1 MNRPENNDPVS
12 GGNTVQGAGNEGDN
26 HFAAPLGSTTGGRLE
41 FVRGASNVTIH
52 TDYATASLYQVR
64 SEGPEPRVRA
74 EGGVVT
80 IEYPRTFHPFDWRK
94 RTPEVTLN
102 GSIPWEIRVRGGA
115 SRLNA
120 DLSGLQLSSFEVA
133 GGASRVELRL
143 PKPSGTVHLRVDGGA
158 NNVTIHR
165 PEGVAAR
172 VRVGG
177 GATKLSL
184 DDQHFGAI
192 GEETRLESLD
202 YATAVD
208 RYEIEVTGGANNLT
222 VGTL

>member
-1 MNRPENNDPVS
+1 MNRPENNDPVG
-12 GGNTVQGAGNEGDN
+12 GGNTVQGADD
-26 HFAAPLGSTTGGRLE
+26 HFAAPLGSITGGHLE

-52 TDYATASLYQVR
+52 TDYATANLYHAR
-64 SEGPEPRVRA
+64 CKGPEPRVRA

-94 RTPEVTLN
+94 RTVEVALN
-102 GSIPWEIRVRGGA
+102 SSIPWEIRVRGGA
-115 SRLNA
+115 SRLDA
-120 DLSGLQLSSFEVA
+120 DLSGLRLSSFEVA

-143 PKPSGTVHLRVDGGA
+143 PKPSNTVHLRVDGGA
-158 NNVTIHR
+158 SNVTISR

-192 GEETRLESLD
+192 GGETRLESPD